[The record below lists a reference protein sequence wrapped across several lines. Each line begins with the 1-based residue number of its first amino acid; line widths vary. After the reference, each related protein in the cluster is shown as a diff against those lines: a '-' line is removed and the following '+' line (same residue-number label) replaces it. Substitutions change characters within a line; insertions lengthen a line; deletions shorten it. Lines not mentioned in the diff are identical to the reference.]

1 MLSESLQT
9 DRGVDNKV
17 SNIDFVISDYLCTK
31 NDNNMANICSLEEII
46 ESFNDFQSTNNVIV
60 DEYGNDLRGKAEII
74 VAKNTYGK
82 TGKCDMV
89 FDSNQVCFMEQYN

>member
-1 MLSESLQT
+1 MLIELLACYEHRFHKT
-9 DRGVDNKV
+9 
-17 SNIDFVISDYLCTK
+17 DYLCTK
-31 NDNNMANICSLEEII
+31 IDNNMANICSLEEII

-74 VAKNTYGK
+74 VAKNNYGK

>member
-1 MLSESLQT
+1 
-9 DRGVDNKV
+9 
-17 SNIDFVISDYLCTK
+17 
-31 NDNNMANICSLEEII
+31 MANICSLEEII

-74 VAKNTYGK
+74 FAKNNYGK
-82 TGKCDMV
+82 TSKCDMV

>member
-1 MLSESLQT
+1 
-9 DRGVDNKV
+9 
-17 SNIDFVISDYLCTK
+17 
-31 NDNNMANICSLEEII
+31 MANICSLEEII

-89 FDSNQVCFMEQYN
+89 FDSNQVCFMEQNN